1 MPTFAVIDNGSVEN
15 CIVAD
20 TLTDAESISGKT
32 CVEYFAVTPGWKFV
46 DNNFVAPTAE
56 EAEAFAAKKKAEREA
71 MDAADAAAPVTP
83 EAAPVTPEAA
93 PVTPEAA
100 PTA

>member
-56 EAEAFAAKKKAEREA
+56 EAEAFAAKGYRGNSG
-71 MDAADAAAPVTP
+71 VP
-83 EAAPVTPEAA
+83 EAVLAHGAGSGQRRALRPSIIGLRRSV
-93 PVTPEAA
+93 VD
-100 PTA
+100 